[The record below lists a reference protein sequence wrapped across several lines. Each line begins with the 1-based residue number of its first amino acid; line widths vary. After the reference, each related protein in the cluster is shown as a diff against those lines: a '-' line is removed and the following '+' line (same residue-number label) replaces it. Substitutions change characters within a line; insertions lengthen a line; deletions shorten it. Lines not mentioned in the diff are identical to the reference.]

1 MPQEPAYAA
10 ERRQDA
16 GANSGRREGRCKLE
30 EHLDRVFEVPR
41 RDLYRPRAGDT
52 HETCATSASVR
63 RRGMG
68 SPELMPQEVTLGRN
82 RRVCGIETVGHMRSI
97 WTTARAGC
105 GYFFEWARHQATV
118 AARPASKV

>member
-16 GANSGRREGRCKLE
+16 GAKAASE
-30 EHLDRVFEVPR
+30 
-41 RDLYRPRAGDT
+41 RAKNRMFV
-52 HETCATSASVR
+52 ASVR